1 LNGHDL
7 SGDDRVHF
15 NFLSGHVYTMEDH
28 IEVQLPRRRR
38 HSAEFKAEVVSA
50 CMRPGVSTAAV
61 ALHYRINAN
70 LLRRWVTAREA
81 KDAVARSASASTN
94 GTEFVP
100 VPLIASTQAPAQEIV
115 LEVRRGATAITM
127 RWPVSAAH
135 DCAQWLQGW
144 LR

>member
-1 LNGHDL
+1 
-7 SGDDRVHF
+7 
-15 NFLSGHVYTMEDH
+15 MEDH
-28 IEVQLPRRRR
+28 VEVQLPRRRR

-81 KDAVARSASASTN
+81 KDGVARSASASTHV
-94 GTEFVP
+94 TEFVP

-115 LEVRRGATAITM
+115 VELRRGATAVTM